1 MKTIIYHLQASMKL
15 NLMRKKL
22 SVELYPIYTEL
33 GLNRNASFRIKYY
46 TTEKPQLEWTCK
58 DASTKEECL
67 NFQNS
72 ANEEKLIPTPAEGQ

>member
-1 MKTIIYHLQASMKL
+1 MKL

-33 GLNRNASFRIKYY
+33 GLNRNASFRIKSY
-46 TTEKPQLEWTCK
+46 TNEKPLFEWTCK
-58 DASTKEECL
+58 DATKKECP

-72 ANEEKLIPTPAEGQ
+72 AKEEQMIPTSAEGE